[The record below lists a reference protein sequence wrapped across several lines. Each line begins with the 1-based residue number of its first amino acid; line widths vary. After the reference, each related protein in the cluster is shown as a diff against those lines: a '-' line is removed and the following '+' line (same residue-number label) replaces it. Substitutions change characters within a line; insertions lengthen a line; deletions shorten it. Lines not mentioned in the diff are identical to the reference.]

1 MLLNPRYISGLVEGE
16 GCFCIGISRHRTKKL
31 GFDARLMFEIEMII
45 DDKPL
50 LEKLQKTLRCGQ
62 IYQLNYER
70 YSWRPHVK
78 FAVKKLEDI
87 QRRIIPFFQ
96 KYQLQG
102 KKKRDFDLFCQAAEI
117 FKKREH
123 LTQGGLS
130 KLRQIQSKM
139 NLRRKLKW
147 SSAKVR
153 ENRAPG
159 GERSLSSNT

>member
-1 MLLNPRYISGLVEGE
+1 M
-16 GCFCIGISRHRTKKL
+16 
-31 GFDARLMFEIEMII
+31 
-45 DDKPL
+45 
-50 LEKLQKTLRCGQ
+50 
-62 IYQLNYER
+62 
-70 YSWRPHVK
+70 K

-102 KKKRDFDLFCQAAEI
+102 KKKRDFDLFCQAAKI
-117 FKKREH
+117 FGSKGH
-123 LTQGGLS
+123 LTKRGLS

-159 GERSLSSNT
+159 GERSSSSDT